1 MESDNM
7 VTNMVEFQKDLKNGM
22 SLEETCKKYSIQ
34 LKDIMDYLVSHN
46 KKQTMVKNKKPRKN
60 PNRNIYFKGT
70 RWYLERRYKGYQ
82 GVIATFRELEDA
94 KTVRDE
100 LEKCNW
106 DLSKLD
112 NILKKNNI
120 HALPKYCVLVNK
132 NAYIQPTG
140 NGTYLIKKGVK
151 TDKGVWRWVF
161 YGTYNTLEDARKIRD
176 GLIEYNWRK
185 DQLWRIKRKYGIKD
199 SRGR

>member
-7 VTNMVEFQKDLKNGM
+7 VTNMDFQKDLKNGM
-22 SLEETCKKYSIQ
+22 SLEECCKKHSLN
-34 LKDIMDYLVSHN
+34 LKEIMEYMVQHN
-46 KKQTMVKNKKPRKN
+46 KKQTPVKKRKPRKS
-60 PNRNIYFKGT
+60 PNRNIYFKRT
-70 RWYLERRYKGYQ
+70 RWYLEKRSGEVQ
-82 GVIATFRELEDA
+82 GVIATFKELEDA
-94 KTVRDE
+94 RTVRDE
-100 LEKCNW
+100 LEKCDW
-106 DLSKLD
+106 DLTQLD

-120 HALPKYCVLVNK
+120 HALPKYCVLVNE

-140 NGTYLIKKGVK
+140 YGTYVVRKGTK
-151 TDKGVWRWVF
+151 TDEGVWRWVF

-199 SRGR
+199 SKGR